1 MIDYVESFRQQL
13 NVTSREEM
21 STGIQYPSS
30 CSKTDSAVYWSKVL
44 GIV

>member
-30 CSKTDSAVYWSKVL
+30 YSRTDSAAYWSNIL